1 MTVNGQAIEIAVA
14 STKDD
19 WNENWRSQI
28 FHDSEGRFESI
39 SEELDKSNF
48 FQLSWEDVNNNLV
61 SVSCNTDCIV
71 IVVAWEDI
79 YRQDS
84 LISIL
89 EEQDWILKED
99 QQVTWVESN
108 WRGTYYGESRAVLSK
123 NVEAGTFFKP
133 KLTFTS
139 HVGGL

>member
-48 FQLSWEDVNNNLV
+48 FQLGWEDVNNNLV

-71 IVVAWEDI
+71 IVVAW
-79 YRQDS
+79 
-84 LISIL
+84 
-89 EEQDWILKED
+89 
-99 QQVTWVESN
+99 
-108 WRGTYYGESRAVLSK
+108 
-123 NVEAGTFFKP
+123 
-133 KLTFTS
+133 
-139 HVGGL
+139 